1 MISDYYRKYIDTVLS
16 SVQLFGCQPGAFDAN
31 KLQHISA
38 TNSEDIVNAN
48 TEPSK
53 RRLESQ
59 WAIYIERDWSFTTK
73 VLIQYCALAVFSR
86 VMALLSS
93 EYGPFTSPQQAF
105 LFYLLLSISLHGYY
119 QVLCL
124 GEAYESPMDEW
135 GFLVLHAILKS
146 PMEKINLYWLWTLE
160 LLLLQWMLDN
170 SVPELFDNISVL
182 FPVLMLYFSVLTV
195 VTKCADEVRLVLVD
209 STLTLAYIIND
220 NEIRLFVLSLYSAI
234 LCPCTTLSIADR
246 ILRMWPTYRIL
257 APLFGSLFAMVY
269 FCHIAVVLLDG
280 APISQ
285 VLQFCYIL
293 AMIVML
299 CLNTTTVMRF
309 IDEGSTVW
317 MFFCLGNFISY
328 CVTGLWIGRRWFQ
341 RRQREMYKKMK
352 QSV

>member
-1 MISDYYRKYIDTVLS
+1 
-16 SVQLFGCQPGAFDAN
+16 
-31 KLQHISA
+31 
-38 TNSEDIVNAN
+38 
-48 TEPSK
+48 
-53 RRLESQ
+53 
-59 WAIYIERDWSFTTK
+59 
-73 VLIQYCALAVFSR
+73 
-86 VMALLSS
+86 MALLSS
-93 EYGPFTSPQQAF
+93 EYGPFTSSQTAF
-105 LFYLLLSISLHGYY
+105 LFYLLWSIFLHACY

-135 GFLVLHAILKS
+135 GFLVLIAILKS
-146 PMEKINLYWLWTLE
+146 PMEKVNLYWLWTLE

-170 SVPELFDNISVL
+170 SVPELLDNISVP
-182 FPVLMLYFSVLTV
+182 FPVPMLYFS
-195 VTKCADEVRLVLVD
+195 A
-209 STLTLAYIIND
+209 LAYIIND
-220 NEIRLFVLSLYSAI
+220 NEIRLFVLSLYSAA

-246 ILRMWPTYRIL
+246 ILRIWPTYRIL

-280 APISQ
+280 ALISQ

-309 IDEGSTVW
+309 MDEGSTVW